1 MGKIKLKFN
10 FKVEGKHLI
19 LMICLENLKIS
30 RIVSESDRL
39 THNEQPDYRTHEV
52 KIRRIKMGPVQ
63 GRVLERWSVVKRKVG
78 ALER

>member
-52 KIRRIKMGPVQ
+52 KMGPFQ